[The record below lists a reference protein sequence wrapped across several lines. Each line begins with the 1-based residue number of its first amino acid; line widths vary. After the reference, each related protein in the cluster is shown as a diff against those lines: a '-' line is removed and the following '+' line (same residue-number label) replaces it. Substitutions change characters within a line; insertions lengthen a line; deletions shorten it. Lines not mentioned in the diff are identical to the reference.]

1 MLLSDWSSDVCSSDL
16 DIPYRRLFAALA
28 HQYFAG
34 ILGRF
39 VLCPRP
45 RPVVVRSWPSDRNLR
60 RPGRRSRDCRLRQAR
75 RYATGSQPGV
85 AFAARVDFGNRRAV
99 FWLYDAFL
107 ARARAGGPGI
117 WPRRVLA
124 QRLSASRLFDP
135 FERDPSAYAR
145 PDDIDPAGRESCR
158 ERVGWYA

>member
-1 MLLSDWSSDVCSSDL
+1 M
-16 DIPYRRLFAALA
+16 I
-28 HQYFAG
+28 
-34 ILGRF
+34 
-39 VLCPRP
+39 PRP
-45 RPVVVRSWPSDRNLR
+45 PRSTLPYPLF
-60 RPGRRSRDCRLRQAR
+60 PYTTLFRSRLRQSR

-85 AFAARVDFGNRRAV
+85 AFAARVDFGNRSAV

-145 PDDIDPAGRESCR
+145 DRKSTR
-158 ERVGWYA
+158 LNSSH